1 MLLSMTGFSRVT
13 LHERKA
19 VGVIELRS
27 FNHKQLDINIRIS
40 ENARFFEEKARIM
53 LKKNFDRGRIDCN
66 ISIDDTSPDHEI
78 NLNTDVLENLARV
91 KSKIENNI
99 KIKMSA
105 NLIEFLRW
113 PGVCEHQD
121 KDTSKIEKILE
132 HSFEQAVDNLKNSRL
147 LEGKELTRVISEK
160 LSRYMSNFNKII
172 EKQPQIN
179 EEIIRKFKQRILDL
193 TRECDNDRLEQ
204 ECAILMQKMDIAEEL
219 DRINYHLRS
228 LNSILK
234 KGGNVGKKFGFILQE
249 VHRETNTLGAKSSQI
264 EITNAVIEMK
274 LCLEQMR
281 EQIQNVE

>member
-1 MLLSMTGFSRVT
+1 MTGFSRVT
-13 LHERKA
+13 LQESKA

-27 FNHKQLDINIRIS
+27 LNHKQLDINLRIS
-40 ENARFFEEKARIM
+40 EKARFFEEKARIM

-66 ISIDDTSPDHEI
+66 ISIEDTTTGNEI
-78 NLNTDVLENLARV
+78 NLNPHVLANLAQV
-91 KSKIENNI
+91 KNKIEDSV
-99 KIKMSA
+99 KIKMNS

-121 KDTSKIEKILE
+121 MDTSEIDKILE
-132 HSFEQAVDNLKNSRL
+132 NSFKQAVNDLKNSRL
-147 LEGKELTRVISEK
+147 LEGKELTRVICEK
-160 LSRYMSNFNKII
+160 LSSYTSNFNEII

-179 EEIIRKFKQRILDL
+179 KEIIRRFKQRILDL
-193 TRECDNDRLEQ
+193 TQECDNDRLEQ

-228 LNSILK
+228 LNLILK
-234 KGGNVGKKFGFILQE
+234 KGGTVGRKFGFILQE
-249 VHRETNTLGAKSSQI
+249 VHRETSTLGAKSNQI
-264 EITNAVIEMK
+264 EVTNAVLEMK